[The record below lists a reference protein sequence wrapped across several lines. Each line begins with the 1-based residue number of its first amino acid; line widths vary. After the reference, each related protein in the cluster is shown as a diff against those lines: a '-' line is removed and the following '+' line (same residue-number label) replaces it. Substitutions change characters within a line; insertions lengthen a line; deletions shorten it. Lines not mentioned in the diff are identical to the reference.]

1 MSPTLELLP
10 EYHDFEL
17 LLARLRFWTGEDG
30 QVLADALKWYVRDY
44 ATGVLDRASFDHLV
58 GQARPVVDEW
68 LDTRPRVG
76 QARMKRLTDEL
87 FAHLTGELA
96 QAMERRAHAA

>member
-1 MSPTLELLP
+1 MSTTLELLP

-30 QVLADALKWYVRDY
+30 QILADALTWYVRGY
-44 ATGVLDRASFDHLV
+44 ATGELDRASFDHLV

-68 LDTRPRVG
+68 LDTRPPVG
-76 QARMKRLTDEL
+76 RGRMKRLTDEL
-87 FAHLTGELA
+87 FTHLAGELA
-96 QAMERRAHAA
+96 QAMERLAHPA